1 MWIVYRGKKLSL
13 ETCSCSTRTRT
24 YLALDYVPRY
34 LTDRTC
40 ISMQTNHTFSPFVPK
55 YPSAHY
61 TVPYPH
67 TAPPQS
73 PLLPTVCH
81 HPHAMLDTEML
92 DPDTRKRA
100 RSPSPS
106 AAAVP
111 SLVQQPCLPL
121 TSERLALH
129 TSLVESQTHPTTAAI
144 SMASPPSS
152 SCNSTSALSVFE
164 TEPCDNE
171 DKLNVYGILVC
182 TGKALPADIHNF
194 VSTLQAGTRSSL
206 DTAHSPNTR
215 KVAQQ
220 QCIAQHQSKL
230 DGINMLRDFLLFP
243 DHAHEPMLAIG
254 AQHNLNKDFLPSDAA
269 LAEFWGPLETP
280 RTDHLY
286 GYRSFND
293 SQGPTAFS
301 RDHERILHLNAIASG
316 LHFPFISVRWKSPRG
331 SQGHYH
337 ARLQGMSSHP
347 TPLSNLRS
355 LITAPRCT

>member
-1 MWIVYRGKKLSL
+1 MP
-13 ETCSCSTRTRT
+13 ET
-24 YLALDYVPRY
+24 
-34 LTDRTC
+34 
-40 ISMQTNHTFSPFVPK
+40 
-55 YPSAHY
+55 
-61 TVPYPH
+61 
-67 TAPPQS
+67 
-73 PLLPTVCH
+73 
-81 HPHAMLDTEML
+81 L

-111 SLVQQPCLPL
+111 ALVQQPYLPL
-121 TSERLALH
+121 TRERLALH

-152 SCNSTSALSVFE
+152 SWNGTSTLSVFE

-171 DKLNVYGILVC
+171 NKLNVYGILVYID
-182 TGKALPADIHNF
+182 KALPADIHNF
-194 VSTLQAGTRSSL
+194 VATLQAGTRSGL

-220 QCIAQHQSKL
+220 QHIALRQDKQDCI
-230 DGINMLRDFLLFP
+230 DMLRDFLLFP
-243 DHAHEPMLAIG
+243 DHAHESMLAIR
-254 AQHNLNKDFLPSDAA
+254 AQHNLHNDFLPSDAA

-280 RTDHLY
+280 RPDHLY
-286 GYRSFND
+286 GYRYFDD

-301 RDHERILHLNAIASG
+301 RDQERILRLDAIAFS
-316 LHFPFISVRWKSPRG
+316 LHFPFMTVQWKSPRET
-331 SQGHYH
+331 QGHYH

-347 TPLSNLRS
+347 TLLSNLRS